1 MHIEMKRKLGQQ
13 YSSDKIYFKAKTV
26 LKKDITYKGSIQEE
40 DTTIISI
47 YASNIVVL
55 KYIKQILMD
64 IDQQ

>member
-13 YSSDKIYFKAKTV
+13 YSSDKIYLKVKTV